1 MVRTKEIVKKQLF
14 AGSLVD
20 QSDNGLDRVQL
31 TALLKG
37 LTVLLRIG
45 EDLMNLGKQQVCGQ
59 VILVNDLGKAL
70 RLEGGCI

>member
-20 QSDNGLDRVQL
+20 QSHNGLDRVQL

-37 LTVLLRIG
+37 LTVLLCIG
-45 EDLMNLGKQQVCGQ
+45 EDLMNLGKQQVRGQ